1 MAGAGWHLAVTGGGG
16 LQTSGTG
23 GDGTVGAGV
32 VKGSDGGQHA
42 GRSDGARAA
51 AICHLLPLVTASR
64 LLLSQYRPSPL
75 IGSPLSP
82 PVTTRLSPPPV
93 DYVTTHMAP
102 PITASAWTVI
112 GELHTYR
119 WSSVLLTAHRLAS
132 RLALEA
138 FESLHGQ
145 DKCEL
150 QKFAKFCTQSS
161 ANFNFWME
169 FCGRRFVEEDFGDKE
184 MGMKFCG
191 QVFEDKDLQTKLC
204 G

>member
-1 MAGAGWHLAVTGGGG
+1 MIKCRLFETPG
-16 LQTSGTG
+16 
-23 GDGTVGAGV
+23 
-32 VKGSDGGQHA
+32 
-42 GRSDGARAA
+42 
-51 AICHLLPLVTASR
+51 PLC
-64 LLLSQYRPSPL
+64 
-75 IGSPLSP
+75 
-82 PVTTRLSPPPV
+82 TRLSPPPV
-93 DYVTTHMAP
+93 DSVTTHMAP
-102 PITASAWTVI
+102 PITASAWTAI

-132 RLALEA
+132 RLAFFNIKKKSCFLKYTLEA

-150 QKFAKFCTQSS
+150 RKFAKFCTQSS

-191 QVFEDKDLQTKLC
+191 QVFADKDLQTKLC

>member
-1 MAGAGWHLAVTGGGG
+1 
-16 LQTSGTG
+16 
-23 GDGTVGAGV
+23 
-32 VKGSDGGQHA
+32 
-42 GRSDGARAA
+42 
-51 AICHLLPLVTASR
+51 
-64 LLLSQYRPSPL
+64 
-75 IGSPLSP
+75 
-82 PVTTRLSPPPV
+82 
-93 DYVTTHMAP
+93 MAP
-102 PITASAWTVI
+102 PITAPAWTVI

-145 DKCEL
+145 DMCEL
-150 QKFAKFCTQSS
+150 RKFAKFCTQSS

-191 QVFEDKDLQTKLC
+191 QVFADKDLQTKLC